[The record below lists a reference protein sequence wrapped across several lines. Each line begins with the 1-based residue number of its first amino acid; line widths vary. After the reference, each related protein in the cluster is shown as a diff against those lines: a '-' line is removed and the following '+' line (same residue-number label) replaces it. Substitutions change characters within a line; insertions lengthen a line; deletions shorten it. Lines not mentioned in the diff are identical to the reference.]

1 MAFALICPTVVSQAK
16 IYWGCEMSGSRLRI
30 VLCILAVVAA
40 GTVITS
46 HVTGQTPGLSPVGV
60 SRAVYPIEAKAGEYD
75 LIVQVADL
83 PPGSGVP
90 LHVHPGPVVAT
101 VITGE
106 VTLVEAGSERTVK
119 APQSWQ
125 EIPDTPNALF
135 NKSSGYARV
144 VAAYLIPKGAAQT
157 TFIKK

>member
-1 MAFALICPTVVSQAK
+1 
-16 IYWGCEMSGSRLRI
+16 MSGDRLRV
-30 VLCILAVVAA
+30 VLCIISVAVA
-40 GTVITS
+40 GTVLTNHAS
-46 HVTGQTPGLSPVGV
+46 GQAPGLSPVGV
-60 SRAVYPIEAKAGEYD
+60 SRAVYPVEVNAGQYD

-90 LHVHPGPVVAT
+90 LHIHPGPVIAT

-106 VTLVEAGSERTVK
+106 VTLVEAGGERTIK

-125 EIPDTPNALF
+125 EIPNNPNALF

-157 TFIKK
+157 TFINK

>member
-1 MAFALICPTVVSQAK
+1 MRA
-16 IYWGCEMSGSRLRI
+16 
-30 VLCILAVVAA
+30 VLCILAFIAVGIIVSHAA
-40 GTVITS
+40 GQAPS
-46 HVTGQTPGLSPVGV
+46 LSPVGV
-60 SRAVYPIEAKAGEYD
+60 SRAAYPIEVKAGEYE

-106 VTLVEAGSERTVK
+106 VTLVESDSERVVK
-119 APQSWQ
+119 ARQGWQ
-125 EIPDTPNALF
+125 EIPDSPNALF
-135 NKSSGYARV
+135 NRSSGYARV
-144 VAAYLIPKGAAQT
+144 VAAYLIPKGAAQI